1 MLFSVDHSPLICLF
15 VYGSAGSGKT
25 VMITEVFKIKLSQL
39 RSQGKRVRLL
49 VTTFSGLLSNPTEL
63 QKKIQHQYL
72 ANIEDLEVVGL
83 EKLCRDQLQIDYNA
97 WKPFDTV
104 TNVIARLSETSEP
117 DLVNLILID
126 EVPPCGSDQTTPD
139 WRELQVK
146 PNVIFLM
153 GISPVAEDAA
163 STKLLPPEDNFICS
177 KHLVHKHRNCP
188 PIRNFFETPTKIF
201 YQRS

>member
-1 MLFSVDHSPLICLF
+1 MMV
-15 VYGSAGSGKT
+15 
-25 VMITEVFKIKLSQL
+25 TEGFKIKLSQL
-39 RSQGKRVRLL
+39 QIQGKKVRLL
-49 VTTFSGLLSNPTEL
+49 VTTFSGLISNHTEL
-63 QKKIQHQYL
+63 MKKIASQYL
-72 ANIEDLEVVGL
+72 VNIGNIEVLGL
-83 EKLCRDQLQIDYNA
+83 EKLCRDELDIDYNV
-97 WKPFDTV
+97 WSPFDTV
-104 TNVIARLSETSEP
+104 SNVIARLSETSEP